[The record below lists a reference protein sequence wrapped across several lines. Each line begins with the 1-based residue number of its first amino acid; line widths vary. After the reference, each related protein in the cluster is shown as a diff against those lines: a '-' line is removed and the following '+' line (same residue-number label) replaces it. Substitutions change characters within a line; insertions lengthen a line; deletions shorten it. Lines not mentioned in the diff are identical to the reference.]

1 MIRLNNCIYS
11 PAHSNLTGAKPKEM
25 KGLDVLTSCLCVT
38 TVISD
43 DWEIA

>member
-11 PAHSNLTGAKPKEM
+11 PAPSNLTGAKPKEM
-25 KGLDVLTSCLCVT
+25 KGLDVLTSCLWVT